1 MSDNRIAALD
11 GWRGVS
17 ILMVLAAHLLPL
29 GPKAWQLNHVA
40 GVFGMVI
47 FFILSGFLITQ
58 QLASGMPVKAFLI
71 RRFFR
76 IVPLAFACVLILWA
90 FGRMSGEELWRHLT
104 FTANLPPPRLSDH
117 TAHFWSLCVEVQFY
131 VFVALL
137 VALGGRRSLW
147 GLAALAVL
155 STLHRVQAHAY
166 VDINTLRR
174 IDEILAGA
182 MLALILRDDRLDA
195 FKRRVFG
202 VVPWWLILP
211 LVLLASHPQG
221 QALNFLRP
229 YLALWMIG
237 SSLVQGPGAARIIM
251 QNRQV
256 IFCATISY
264 ALYVIHGVLMDTW
277 LGTGA
282 STLER
287 YLKRPLLF
295 VVAFALAYASTRWF
309 EAWFIDLGKKLAA
322 PMKDTPQTGA
332 RP

>member
-1 MSDNRIAALD
+1 MSGNRIEVLD
-11 GWRGVS
+11 GWRGIS
-17 ILMVLAAHLLPL
+17 ILMVLGAHLLPL

-58 QLASGMPVKAFLI
+58 QLASGMPVRAFLI

-76 IVPLAFACVLILWA
+76 IVPLAFVCVLLLWA
-90 FGRMSGEELWRHLT
+90 LGRMSGEELWRHLT

-131 VFVALL
+131 VFVAWLVAVGGRKSLWLL
-137 VALGGRRSLW
+137 VG
-147 GLAALAVL
+147 LAVL
-155 STLHRVQAHAY
+155 STLHRVQANAY

-182 MLALILRDDRLDA
+182 ALALLMQDSRLDA
-195 FKRRVFG
+195 FRRRVFG
-202 VVPWWLILP
+202 TVPWWLVVP
-211 LVLLASHPQG
+211 LVLMASHPQG

-237 SSLVQGPGAARIIM
+237 SSLVQGPGAVRFLM
-251 QNRQV
+251 RNRFV

-277 LGTGA
+277 LGTGLT
-282 STLER
+282 TLER

-295 VVAFALAYASTRWF
+295 AVAFAMAYGSTRWF
-309 EAWFIDLGKKLAA
+309 EAWFIEQGRKLAM
-322 PMKDTPQTGA
+322 PSKTTDTGV
-332 RP
+332 RS